1 MRDESTPKLD
11 IDRRVE
17 ISLAIQ
23 RYLRAA
29 EQFEAASL
37 AFNEAC
43 QVMRNALPRASRLIA
58 NVNHQHHL
66 VTNDLDG
73 NFQVEQIDTV

>member
-23 RYLRAA
+23 
-29 EQFEAASL
+29 
-37 AFNEAC
+37 
-43 QVMRNALPRASRLIA
+43 
-58 NVNHQHHL
+58 
-66 VTNDLDG
+66 
-73 NFQVEQIDTV
+73 VEQIDTV